1 MATQGDE
8 AKPANNRPIL
18 TPFPVPDQLFA
29 SYDDSAVRRALW
41 DPEEYS
47 KWREQKLNDNL
58 KAQERFLS
66 THGYIPDSFLE
77 LENWLKTKTP
87 DGPAYPESEPSG
99 LDHFTYYQ
107 IEALK
112 FTLNTCTW
120 LTPGMRTNY
129 YAVLDAYR
137 SRKMTADPKVITYW
151 YKGVQ
156 VPDAGPA
163 GSEKRYQEVAKLQE
177 KYGDGSL
184 HVEIVAWPQLQ
195 LQS

>member
-1 MATQGDE
+1 MT
-8 AKPANNRPIL
+8 R
-18 TPFPVPDQLFA
+18 
-29 SYDDSAVRRALW
+29 
-41 DPEEYS
+41 
-47 KWREQKLNDNL
+47 
-58 KAQERFLS
+58 
-66 THGYIPDSFLE
+66 
-77 LENWLKTKTP
+77 
-87 DGPAYPESEPSG
+87 YPESEPSG

-107 IEALK
+107 IEILK
-112 FTLNTCTW
+112 FTLNTSTW

-137 SRKMTADPKVITYW
+137 SRKMTADPKVITCW

-184 HVEIVAWPQLQ
+184 HVEIVCGSNIIPACL
-195 LQS
+195 